1 MEYGTDILSMTQN
14 ELISYF
20 AGLSLP
26 AFRARQVYSWIYKG
40 ASYDEMSNIPLS
52 VRSLLSEKCPL
63 RLPQIHKKLVSEI
76 DGTVKYLFRLIDSQT
91 IESVVMKYEHGY
103 SICVSSQAGCRMGCG
118 FCASTLGGLAR
129 NLEPSEILGQIIMAQ
144 KDLGIRISNVVMMGI
159 GEPLDNFDNVIKFL
173 RLVNS
178 PDGLCIGYRH
188 ISLSTC
194 GVVDG
199 IRKLAEYDFPITLSV
214 SLHFTDD
221 ETRSRIMP
229 INRKYC
235 ISELLTACS
244 DYFKKTGRR
253 ISFEFTL
260 IHGKNDTPEIAESL
274 AALLKKYMGKGTP
287 LHVNIIS
294 VNEVK
299 ERGMRAVSR
308 DCVREFCDILNSLK
322 INATVRRKLGSDINA
337 SCGQLRF
344 NEGK

>member
-1 MEYGTDILSMTQN
+1 MEYGIDILSMTQN
-14 ELISYF
+14 ELVSYF
-20 AGLSLP
+20 SELSLP

-40 ASYDEMSNIPLS
+40 ASYDEMTNIPLS

-63 RLPQIHKKLVSEI
+63 RLPQIQKKLVSEI
-76 DGTVKYLFRLIDSQT
+76 DGTVKYLFRLIDAQT

-118 FCASTLGGLAR
+118 FCASTLGGLIR

-159 GEPLDNFDNVIKFL
+159 GEPLDNFENVIKFL

-199 IRKLAEYDFPITLSV
+199 IKKLAEYDFPITLSV

-221 ETRSRIMP
+221 EMRSRIMP

-235 ISELLTACS
+235 IGELLTACS
-244 DYFKKTGRR
+244 DYFKKNGRR

-260 IHGKNDTPEIAESL
+260 IHGENDTPEVAVAL
-274 AALLKKYMGKGTP
+274 AALLKKYMGKSTP

-308 DCVREFCDILNSLK
+308 DGVRDFCERLNSHG
-322 INATVRRKLGSDINA
+322 INATVRRKLGPDINA
-337 SCGQLRF
+337 SCGQLRL
-344 NEGK
+344 NEG